1 MLQKL
6 EKYISII
13 VYIYFR
19 IKYIPE
25 EGLEPSPFKDKNLNL
40 ARLPIPSL
48 WLDILLIK
56 TTKEYENVNSIIK
69 NNGIAIHI

>member
-25 EGLEPSPFKDKNLNL
+25 EGLEPSPFKRQEPKPCTSTNSVTL
-40 ARLPIPSL
+40 AINFVDR
-48 WLDILLIK
+48 
-56 TTKEYENVNSIIK
+56 
-69 NNGIAIHI
+69 NNKKI